1 MYIYKH
7 DRDYNN
13 QFYDCDY
20 VANDKCYDNSGDY
33 DNSYDYDDEYSGDD
47 YISNYAD

>member
-13 QFYDCDY
+13 QFYDCGY
-20 VANDKCYDNSGDY
+20 IPNDKHYDHNRDY
-33 DNSYDYDDEYSGDD
+33 DNSYDYDDEYSGDG
-47 YISNYAD
+47 YIGNYAD